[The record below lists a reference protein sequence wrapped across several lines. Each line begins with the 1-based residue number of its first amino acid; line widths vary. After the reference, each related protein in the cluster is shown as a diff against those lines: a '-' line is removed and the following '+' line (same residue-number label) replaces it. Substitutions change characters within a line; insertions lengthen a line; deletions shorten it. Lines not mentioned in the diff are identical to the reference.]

1 MNKKASDH
9 WVRFV
14 IVGVLVLNLL
24 GVMTGVID
32 NESFSLILQLLAGLS
47 LMWTAWREYQKD
59 KRFEGMSILYV
70 AIGVILLGQFIFG
83 LVV

>member
-24 GVMTGVID
+24 VVMTGVID

>member
-1 MNKKASDH
+1 MNKKASDQ